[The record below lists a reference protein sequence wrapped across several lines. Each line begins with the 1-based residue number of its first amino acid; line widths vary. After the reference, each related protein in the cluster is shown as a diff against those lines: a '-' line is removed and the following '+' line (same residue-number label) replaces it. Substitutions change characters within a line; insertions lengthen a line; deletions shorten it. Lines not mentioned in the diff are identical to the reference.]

1 MNLAKQGF
9 QAYSESQGRHRLQ
22 LNSVLN
28 SIELILWFD
37 LIGNVSKTG
46 GEEYNAPSHSNQGDY
61 QGGQGGGQGFRPSS
75 QSAHSNL
82 CWCVLL
88 TALYNF

>member
-9 QAYSESQGRHRLQ
+9 QAYSESQGQ
-22 LNSVLN
+22 LTPSAAVCSLLN

-37 LIGNVSKTG
+37 LTGDVSKTG

-61 QGGQGGGQGFRPSS
+61 QGGQGGGQGFRPNS
-75 QSAHSNL
+75 QSAHSKL
-82 CWCVLL
+82 C
-88 TALYNF
+88 